1 MNELKISEK
10 IPKQIRKW
18 TCHKLECFGDYIE
31 AYARTLKTDCCYL
44 ELYAG
49 CGSCICKGTDCRI
62 DDSALRVLKKF
73 AKYIAIGLIAIIIL
87 FGSFGTIGAGE
98 RGVLLQ
104 FGAVKDK
111 IFDEGLYIKIPII
124 QDVVK
129 IDVKIQKDEIPASA
143 SSKDLQIVTSKIAL
157 NYHLDPN
164 SVNKIWQEIGKN
176 YNTRIIAPS
185 IQEAVKSVT
194 AKFTAEELI
203 TRREEVKEKIKA
215 NLAER
220 LLQSA
225 IIVDEFNIIDFYF
238 SDAFNNA
245 IEAKVTAEQLKLK
258 AERDWERIK
267 IEKEQKITEAE
278 GKAQAIRIEA
288 QALMSNPKVVELRW
302 IEKWDGKVPTYWG
315 EASPF
320 VGLNR

>member
-1 MNELKISEK
+1 MENYVNEK
-10 IPKQIRKW
+10 IRDMN
-18 TCHKLECFGDYIE
+18 F
-31 AYARTLKTDCCYL
+31 
-44 ELYAG
+44 
-49 CGSCICKGTDCRI
+49 
-62 DDSALRVLKKF
+62 KKI
-73 AKYIAIGLIAIIIL
+73 AKYAAIGLVALIIL